1 LLSIHSNPLENAQKG
16 KNIFYTVYGKRHCRN
31 TTTNYI
37 CLLVDSIAIDSD
49 IFVQTAQNDDFFSYC
64 SIIFFVFFQRG
75 RMRNPE
81 GWWRI
86 VDTESFS
93 SYIYGQTVRPL
104 PLVTGFVTII
114 SPNYLL
120 LIFILS
126 TEVNIFPL

>member
-1 LLSIHSNPLENAQKG
+1 MIFLAIAVLSFL
-16 KNIFYTVYGKRHCRN
+16 Y
-31 TTTNYI
+31 
-37 CLLVDSIAIDSD
+37 
-49 IFVQTAQNDDFFSYC
+49 
-64 SIIFFVFFQRG
+64 FFQRG